1 MRTLLA
7 VAVAVAVAL
16 VFAAS
21 AVCAQSQTLIERG
34 GYLVNTVMAC
44 HSCHTPIGPNGPD
57 FSRALS
63 GGRTFDEPA
72 FKVTGSNITP
82 DKETGI
88 GGWSDAELKAFLIT
102 GVRPNG
108 VPVAPI
114 MPNIFYTAL
123 TARDLDALV
132 AYLRSVPAV
141 HHETPAPEY
150 RIKAR
155 PEKAP
160 YAGAAMSEAEL
171 ADPIKHG
178 RYLAT
183 IAHCLECHTP
193 VAAGGGHDFAKSSGR
208 GGTVF
213 KGPFG
218 QSVAANI
225 TSHVTSGLG
234 GWTDDEIKRAL
245 TQGIARDGHRLKPP
259 MAFAAYAKLTPQDQD
274 ALVAFLRTLP
284 ALD

>member
-1 MRTLLA
+1 MRALLA
-7 VAVAVAVAL
+7 AAL
-16 VFAAS
+16 TLVAS
-21 AVCAQSQTLIERG
+21 AACAQTQIERG
-34 GYLVNTVMAC
+34 AYLVNAVMAC

-57 FSRALS
+57 LSRLLS
-63 GGRTFDEPA
+63 GGRTFDEPR

-82 DKETGI
+82 DKDTGI
-88 GGWSDAELKAFLIT
+88 GNWSDAELKAFLRT

-114 MPNIFYTAL
+114 MPSIFYTVL

-132 AYLRSVPAV
+132 AYLRSIPAV
-141 HHETPAPEY
+141 HRETPPPEY
-150 RIKAR
+150 RAR
-155 PEKAP
+155 SPHEEAP
-160 YAGAAMSEAEL
+160 YAGPQMTEADL
-171 ADPIKHG
+171 ANQVQHG

-193 VAAGGGHDFAKSSGR
+193 PGETGHDFAKSAGR

-218 QSVAANI
+218 ESTSANI
-225 TSHVTSGLG
+225 TSHPTKGVGS
-234 GWTDDEIKRAL
+234 WTDDEIKRAL
-245 TQGIARDGHRLKPP
+245 TQGISRDGHKLKPP
-259 MAFAAYAKLTPQDQD
+259 MAYAAYAHMTPQDQS

-284 ALD
+284 ARD